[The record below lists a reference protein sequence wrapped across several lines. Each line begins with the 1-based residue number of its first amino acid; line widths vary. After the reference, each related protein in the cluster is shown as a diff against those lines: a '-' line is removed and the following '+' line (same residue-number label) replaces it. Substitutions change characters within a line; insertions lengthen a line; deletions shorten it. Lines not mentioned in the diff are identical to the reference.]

1 MNTYD
6 KIKDSLKEAKISEY
20 TNGMATKSIDIKTS
34 LGDISVI
41 RKSANPDRNEHYL
54 IRVKAN
60 QDMGHLEANR
70 IEIAKKIKHMSIVDN
85 TDINIIFK
93 NHYPDDGYNYS
104 AIVPVDIFTF

>member
-41 RKSANPDRNEHYL
+41 RKPSNPDRNEFYL

-60 QDMGHLEANR
+60 QDIGHLEANR
-70 IEIAKKIKHMSIVDN
+70 IEIAKKIKHMSILDN
-85 TDINIIFK
+85 TDVNINNSPGCGYYGDDFVFK
-93 NHYPDDGYNYS
+93 KRAEDGGL
-104 AIVPVDIFTF
+104 